1 MTCQYCGTRI
11 EVSGSKKCPGCGQEV
26 VQPTRGFPWRV
37 LYLLVVMVL
46 VFAVVYL
53 LRYPTSANNVIREDN
68 AGLVNDVEVQITPV
82 AAVVSQAASESTEPA
97 NTLTTVQIG
106 LPSSYQLPVS
116 FGDIGPQLLAAGA
129 IDYDLFVQIY
139 ERAGQPLDESQ
150 LALLEEGSNAPV
162 VINQDNA
169 YFLLN
174 FLWALGLT
182 NQNPLL
188 VEGPLMKY
196 SEGDIGRFASTGG
209 WTLGKKPAT
218 ELYSSTPLV
227 SLTAEQQARLENVA
241 YNVHRPCCDNHT
253 AFADCNHGMAML
265 GLLELMA
272 GQGASKDEMFE
283 AAKNVNSF
291 WFPQQALE
299 TAAFFQATMDLE
311 YRNVDGRMAV
321 GPEVFSGSGFQSVHE
336 WLASNGQLE
345 QAPNSGS
352 GCGV

>member
-1 MTCQYCGTRI
+1 MFCQYCGKMI
-11 EVSGSKKCPGCGQEV
+11 EVSVSKKCPACGQEV
-26 VQPTRGFPWRV
+26 VQPHQGFPWRA
-37 LYLLVVMVL
+37 LHLLVVLVL
-46 VFAVVYL
+46 VLAVVYL
-53 LRYPTSANNVIREDN
+53 LRYPTSANNIIRADGT
-68 AGLVNDVEVQITPV
+68 GLVSGVEVQITPV
-82 AAVVSQAASESTEPA
+82 AADVTQIESESSELA
-97 NTLTTVQIG
+97 NTLTTDQLG
-106 LPSSYQLPVS
+106 LPASYQLPVS

-139 ERAGQPLDESQ
+139 EQAGQTLNESQ
-150 LALLEEGSNAPV
+150 LAMLEKGSDAPV

-188 VEGPLMKY
+188 DEGPLMQY

-209 WTLGKKPAT
+209 WTVGKQPAN

-227 SLTAEQQARLENVA
+227 SLTAEQQVHLENVA
-241 YNVHRPCCDNHT
+241 YNVYRPCCDNHT

-272 GQGASKDEMFE
+272 GQGASEDEMFE
-283 AAKNVNSF
+283 AAKYVNSF

-299 TAAFFQATMDLE
+299 TAVFFQATMKLD
-311 YRNVDGRMAV
+311 YHDVDGRMAA
-321 GPEVFSGSGFQSVHE
+321 GPEVFSGSGFRSVHE

-345 QAPNSGS
+345 QTPSSGG

>member
-1 MTCQYCGTRI
+1 MYCQYCGNRI
-11 EVSGSKKCPGCGQEV
+11 EVPGLKKCPACGQEV
-26 VQPTRGFPWRV
+26 VQPRQGFPWRA
-37 LYLLVVMVL
+37 LYLLVVLVL

-53 LRYPTSANNVIREDN
+53 LRYPTSANEIIREDGT
-68 AGLVNDVEVQITPV
+68 GLVNGGEVQITPV
-82 AAVVSQAASESTEPA
+82 VPDVDQATSGSGEPPS
-97 NTLTTVQIG
+97 TLTTGQIS
-106 LPSSYQLPVS
+106 LPASYQLPVS

-150 LALLEEGSNAPV
+150 MAMLEKGSDAPV
-162 VINQDNA
+162 IINQDNA

-174 FLWALGLT
+174 FLWALALT

-188 VEGPLMKY
+188 DEGPLMEY

-241 YNVHRPCCDNHT
+241 YNVYRPCCDNHT

-272 GQGASKDEMFE
+272 GQGASEDEMFE

-299 TAAFFQATMDLE
+299 TAVFFQATMKLD
-311 YRNVDGRMAV
+311 YSDVDGRMAV
-321 GPEVFSGSGFQSVHE
+321 GPEVFSGSGFRSVHE

-345 QAPNSGS
+345 QAPNSGG